1 MESKEWN
8 KREEETGL
16 KGALR
21 RGLGF
26 LSTSCLGFNTIAVMT
41 GIALVFG
48 EGLSIG
54 GPTVLIW
61 GWIVAFVLTLIVSLS
76 MAEICSAYPMAGG
89 AVNACVSYDVVH
101 IT

>member
-1 MESKEWN
+1 MGEGEAGYKI
-8 KREEETGL
+8 
-16 KGALR
+16 ALR
-21 RGLGF
+21 KGLGF

-41 GIALVFG
+41 GIAVVFG
-48 EGLSIG
+48 EGLLMG
-54 GPTVLIW
+54 GPAVLIW
-61 GWIVAFVLTLIVSLS
+61 GWIGAFALTLIVSLS